1 MNAGRVWGNVIF
13 FRGIKVILSEVP
25 FTGQVRDCFGAF
37 WGESE
42 TKKKKKKFFK
52 VI

>member
-25 FTGQVRDCFGAF
+25 FYRAGKGLFRRFLGGKRD
-37 WGESE
+37 
-42 TKKKKKKFFK
+42 KKKKEEIF
-52 VI
+52 